1 MHFQTVLLL
10 AMAQVASAQLAGI
23 GLNVGLGGGNIG
35 LTGGVA
41 VGAGGRTVQPVIVA
55 GNGLDTGALRGASV
69 VLTGPEVRRLER
81 EQERITARQLRD
93 AERQQRQVQAALLS
107 PGARVVPVGNAV
119 VRI

>member
-1 MHFQTVLLL
+1 MHYEAALLL
-10 AMAQVASAQLAGI
+10 TMAQVASAQLAGI

-41 VGAGGRTVQPVIVA
+41 IGGGGRAVQPVIVSS
-55 GNGLDTGALRGASV
+55 NGFDNGALRGASV

-81 EQERITARQLRD
+81 EQERFAVRQLRE

-107 PGARVVPVGNAV
+107 PGARVVPVGNAFG
-119 VRI
+119 RI